1 MGLDRFRVKLMSI
14 EAGIAT
20 AITETGEKYEV
31 KVNDIE
37 AWSLVVGEW
46 YYLHDCGRRQYIS
59 LA

>member
-1 MGLDRFRVKLMSI
+1 MGLDRFRVKLTSI

-37 AWSLVVGEW
+37 VWSLVVGEW
-46 YYLHDCGRRQYIS
+46 YS